1 MIKWLTIIL
10 ALAGT
15 GLGFYTIATVGD
27 DAPPRLP
34 PAAPPSVNPFARG
47 IAAGGSVEACSRNV
61 AIGAPETG
69 LVVEV
74 LVQVGQVVRA
84 GDPLF
89 RQDPRLLEA
98 DLVQAE
104 SLLVV
109 AQAELAQLHALP
121 RPEELPPLEALLRAA
136 QARLADMED
145 RYNDMLAAQ
154 RRGGISPTE
163 VARSRFAVDA
173 AKAEVDQAAA
183 TLALTKAGA
192 WGSALR
198 VSEAKV
204 KRAEGDV
211 RAVRLRLDRLTIRAP
226 LDATVLKRNVEPGQL
241 VGGVAT
247 PSGGLLVLGDLS
259 RLVVRARVDE
269 EDVPQLRENAKAIAR
284 VRGLAPQDLALKMV
298 RIEPLAMPKMQ
309 LMGITTER
317 VDTRVIEAVFEV
329 VGTPAAR
336 LYPGQ
341 AVDVFIDAGP

>member
-27 DAPPRLP
+27 DAPPRLA

-47 IAAGGSVEACSRNV
+47 IAAGGSVEAISRNV

-84 GDPLF
+84 GEPLF

-104 SLLVV
+104 SSLVV
-109 AQAELAQLHALP
+109 AQAELAQLQALP
-121 RPEELPPLEALLRAA
+121 RAEELPPLEALVRAS

-145 RYNDMLAAQ
+145 RYSDMLAAQ

-163 VARSRFAVDA
+163 VARSRFAVEA
-173 AKAEVDQAAA
+173 AKAEVDQAGAN
-183 TLALTKAGA
+183 LALTKAGA
-192 WGSALR
+192 WGLALR

-211 RAVRLRLDRLTIRAP
+211 QAVRLRLDRLTIRSP
-226 LDATVLKRNVEPGQL
+226 MDATVLKRNVEPGQL
-241 VGGVAT
+241 AGGAAT
-247 PSGGLLVLGDLS
+247 PADGLMVLGDLR

-269 EDVPQLRENAKAIAR
+269 EDAPQLREHARAIAR
-284 VRGLAPQDLALKMV
+284 VRGLAPEDLTLRML
-298 RIEPLAMPKMQ
+298 RIEPTDGGDNRAC
-309 LMGITTER
+309 G
-317 VDTRVIEAVFEV
+317 
-329 VGTPAAR
+329 
-336 LYPGQ
+336 Y
-341 AVDVFIDAGP
+341 AGDRGDL